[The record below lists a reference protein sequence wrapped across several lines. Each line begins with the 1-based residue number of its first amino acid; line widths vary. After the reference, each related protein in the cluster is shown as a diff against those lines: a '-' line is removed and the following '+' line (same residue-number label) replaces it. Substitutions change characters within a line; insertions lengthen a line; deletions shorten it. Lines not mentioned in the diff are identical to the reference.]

1 MACTML
7 AQDHDFRNYIASIGT
22 SKKKKKRTGSI
33 SESIDDCS
41 GHKWSQAVSGKPV
54 PAPRET
60 SMNTSLID
68 LLNAITGMAPDSTLA
83 WNMTSAEIS

>member
-1 MACTML
+1 MVSSRL
-7 AQDHDFRNYIASIGT
+7 
-22 SKKKKKRTGSI
+22 
-33 SESIDDCS
+33 
-41 GHKWSQAVSGKPV
+41 SGKPV